1 LVGNKLIG
9 NENIVDGKE
18 HLKHFLVIYDAG
30 FSTAASL
37 EKGRK
42 PKLYDTN
49 LKHNIPHVFIGAN
62 RGIMRS
68 VSFRKSTVP
77 FLQESKV
84 LDRGDT
90 DFGLL
95 REKYDVTLETVG
107 NPHFHQGMRFYLDPT
122 FTGMSSH
129 NIDVVQG
136 VLGLGGYYDIVDV
149 TSDISNS
156 GFKTSIVGSWQA
168 FHEGY
173 DSKKRHVDP
182 CKDK

>member
-1 LVGNKLIG
+1 
-9 NENIVDGKE
+9 
-18 HLKHFLVIYDAG
+18 
-30 FSTAASL
+30 
-37 EKGRK
+37 
-42 PKLYDTN
+42 
-49 LKHNIPHVFIGAN
+49 
-62 RGIMRS
+62 
-68 VSFRKSTVP
+68 
-77 FLQESKV
+77 
-84 LDRGDT
+84 
-90 DFGLL
+90 
-95 REKYDVTLETVG
+95 
-107 NPHFHQGMRFYLDPT
+107 MRFYLDPT

-173 DSKKRHVDP
+173 DSKKRHIDP